1 MKMLR
6 ILAAAAGV
14 LCAVSLQAQGGRP
27 EGPQMPEPMS
37 DSLWAATRTQ
47 EMVEKYTLTP
57 EQEQAV
63 FELNVKYADKMNFSG
78 RMPGQ
83 GERRDFRS
91 MSEEERQK
99 FFEEMMSRREEMEQ
113 KMQERRE
120 ARKAYEEELEGLLNK
135 DQLKA
140 YRKDRRRE
148 EGELQKRMQ
157 RGMGGGR
164 PGGFPGGG
172 PGGFPGGGPG
182 GFPGGG
188 PGGFGGF

>member
-1 MKMLR
+1 MR

-14 LCAVSLQAQGGRP
+14 LCAVSLQAQGERP

-47 EMVEKYTLTP
+47 EMAEKYTLSE
-57 EQEQAV
+57 EQQVAV
-63 FELNVKYADKMNFSG
+63 FDLNMKYADKLNFNG
-78 RMPGQ
+78 QMPGQ
-83 GERRDFRS
+83 GERKDMRS
-91 MSEEERQK
+91 MSEEERRA

-120 ARKAYEEELEGLLNK
+120 ARKAYEEELEGILTK
-135 DQLKA
+135 DQFKA

-148 EGELQKRMQ
+148 EAEIQKRMQ

-164 PGGFPGGG
+164 PGGMG
-172 PGGFPGGGPG
+172 PGGFPGGPG

-188 PGGFGGF
+188 PGGFGPGGF